1 MFKKILAFASVA
13 LLSLSVQAAKFT
25 EGEYYKVLDL
35 PKSSSPIV
43 TEFFSFYCPH
53 CNSFEPIIQQLKK
66 NLPDNA
72 KLQKNHVSFMGG
84 NMGKSM
90 SKAYA
95 TSVVLGVENKITP
108 VLFARV
114 HDMQKPPRNDNE
126 LRQIFLDE
134 GVSAEDFDGAF
145 NSFAVNSMVNRFNKA
160 FQDSGLTGV
169 PAIIVNNKY
178 LVEAGKVKS
187 IDEYFELVNYLLT
200 K

>member
-25 EGEYYKVLDL
+25 EGEYYKVLEL
-35 PKSSSPIV
+35 PKSSSPVV

-95 TSVVLGVENKITP
+95 TSVVLGVEDKMVP
-108 VLFARV
+108 VLFGRI

-187 IDEYFELVNYLLT
+187 VDEYFELVNYLLT

>member
-35 PKSSSPIV
+35 PKSSSPVV
-43 TEFFSFYCPH
+43 TEYFSFYCPH

-95 TSVVLGVENKITP
+95 TSIVLGVEDTITP

-126 LRQIFLDE
+126 LRQIFIDE

-178 LVEAGKVKS
+178 QVEAGKVKS

>member
-1 MFKKILAFASVA
+1 MLKKILAFAGIA
-13 LLSLSVQAAKFT
+13 LLSLSAHAAKFT
-25 EGEYYKVLDL
+25 EGDYYKVLDMQ
-35 PKSSSPIV
+35 KSSTPLV
-43 TEFFSFYCPH
+43 TEYFSYFCPH
-53 CNSFEPIIQQLKK
+53 CNGFQPVIAQLKK

-84 NMGKSM
+84 PMGKSM

-95 TSVVLGVENKITP
+95 TAVVLGIEDKMTP
-108 VLFARV
+108 VLFNRI
-114 HDMQKPPRNDNE
+114 HTMNKPPRNDAE
-126 LRQIFLDE
+126 IRQIFIDE
-134 GVSAEDFDGAF
+134 GVKAEDFDNAF
-145 NSFAVNSMVNRFNKA
+145 NSFAVNSMVNRFNKS

-187 IDEYFELVNYLLT
+187 VDEYFELVNYLLT

>member
-25 EGEYYKVLDL
+25 EGEYYKVLEL
-35 PKSSSPIV
+35 PKSSSPVV

-95 TSVVLGVENKITP
+95 TSVVLGVEDKMVP
-108 VLFARV
+108 VLFGRI

-169 PAIIVNNKY
+169 PAVIVNNKY

-187 IDEYFELVNYLLT
+187 VDEYFELVNYLLT

>member
-25 EGEYYKVLDL
+25 EGEYYKVLEL
-35 PKSSSPIV
+35 PKSSSPVV

-72 KLQKNHVSFMGG
+72 KLQKSHVSFMGG

-95 TSVVLGVENKITP
+95 TSVVLGVEDKMTP
-108 VLFARV
+108 VLFARI

-126 LRQIFLDE
+126 LRQMFLDE

>member
-1 MFKKILAFASVA
+1 MFKKILTFASVA

-25 EGEYYKVLDL
+25 EGEYYKVLEL

-53 CNSFEPIIQQLKK
+53 CNSFEPIIQQLKQ

-95 TSVVLGVENKITP
+95 TSVVLGVEDKITP

>member
-35 PKSSSPIV
+35 PKSSSPVV

>member
-25 EGEYYKVLDL
+25 EGEYYKVLEL
-35 PKSSSPIV
+35 PKSSSPVV

-53 CNSFEPIIQQLKK
+53 CNSFEPIIQQLKQ

-95 TSVVLGVENKITP
+95 TSVVLGVEDKITP

-114 HDMQKPPRNDNE
+114 HDMQKPPRNDDE
-126 LRQIFLDE
+126 LRQIFIDE

-187 IDEYFELVNYLLT
+187 VDEYFELVNYLLT